1 MESTMEGHAP
11 QVRLIIAPVDGS
23 ESAGKSA
30 RIVFELAGMYKA
42 KVVVLSVVAAPGF
55 SFSGPAGAPMDLTE
69 YYKLGTAE
77 AGRAVE
83 SALKQAK
90 EMGLD
95 VRGEVIEPVSSTV
108 GAIVEYAEKEKADL
122 IVMGNAG
129 LGRVQKAA
137 SWERLDRSR
146 LPRGLLC
153 PDSQMSL
160 AQKTAGHPAASTGPK
175 TNRPNRRTQSTIRV
189 IATYIRSFSAANI
202 RTEAATLAT
211 GVARSTIR
219 PS

>member
-30 RIVFELAGMYKA
+30 RIAFELAGMYNA

-77 AGRAVE
+77 AGRAVDVCPQ
-83 SALKQAK
+83 QAK
-90 EMGLD
+90 ETGLD

-108 GAIVEYAEKEKADL
+108 GAIVEFAEKEKADL
-122 IVMGNAG
+122 IVMGTRG
-129 LGRVQKAA
+129 LGGFRK
-137 SWERLDRSR
+137 
-146 LPRGLLC
+146 LLLGSVSTGVVSHAHC
-153 PDSQMSL
+153 SVLISQMSL
-160 AQKTAGHPAASTGPK
+160 AQKT
-175 TNRPNRRTQSTIRV
+175 V
-189 IATYIRSFSAANI
+189 RSPGGLD
-202 RTEAATLAT
+202 R
-211 GVARSTIR
+211 AR
-219 PS
+219 